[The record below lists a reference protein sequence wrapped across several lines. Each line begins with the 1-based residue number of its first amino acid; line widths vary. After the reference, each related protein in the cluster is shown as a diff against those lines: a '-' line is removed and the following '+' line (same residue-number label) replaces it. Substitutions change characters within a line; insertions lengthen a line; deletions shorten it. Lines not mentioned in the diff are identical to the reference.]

1 MKLIGINLGMVL
13 LLISPISYTQNFEMK
28 SGSKLLIK
36 VVVAIIFALNMKL
49 YLKKL
54 FYLFESLLSM
64 QLHQTVIGL
73 T

>member
-13 LLISPISYTQNFEMK
+13 LLISPIPYTQTFEMK

-36 VVVAIIFALNMKL
+36 VVVVIIFALNMKL